1 MPPAKGHE
9 FGKSITPCE
18 NICIGGN
25 LMEELK
31 KIILELLN
39 QIDDREDEKFLNRIC
54 ISLKEYVKEK
64 TK

>member
-1 MPPAKGHE
+1 
-9 FGKSITPCE
+9 
-18 NICIGGN
+18 
-25 LMEELK
+25 MEELK

-64 TK
+64 PK